1 MIRCIR
7 KFHVVVVQ
15 WTSKKCTKKGCTCR
29 AAVVLLIKPIAF
41 WHFLCRRRRGG
52 WLSSL
57 TTTRKPP
64 YIILRKTI
72 FTLSTRHRDNCIKYG
87 IWHVAVKD
95 NFTGTHFELAVPCS
109 DTSFFADRSDKCQRR
124 DGNASNWWWSATDH
138 GKEKNQRRPFSPSR
152 LPLRPNVHRDI
163 ETSGYEAAFENVVEI
178 VVIS

>member
-1 MIRCIR
+1 MKFVRVQWIYRELKQRRRRRKWDVAKKNELAWILLNLIMSFRPFQIVKSGRFFLDSFLKGLYSGSKRKRRIRPHVFTFSMIRCIR

-72 FTLSTRHRDNCIKYG
+72 FTLSTRHRDNCINY
-87 IWHVAVKD
+87 
-95 NFTGTHFELAVPCS
+95 T
-109 DTSFFADRSDKCQRR
+109 SDK
-124 DGNASNWWWSATDH
+124 
-138 GKEKNQRRPFSPSR
+138 SR
-152 LPLRPNVHRDI
+152 LKI
-163 ETSGYEAAFENVVEI
+163 
-178 VVIS
+178 ISQEHTLN